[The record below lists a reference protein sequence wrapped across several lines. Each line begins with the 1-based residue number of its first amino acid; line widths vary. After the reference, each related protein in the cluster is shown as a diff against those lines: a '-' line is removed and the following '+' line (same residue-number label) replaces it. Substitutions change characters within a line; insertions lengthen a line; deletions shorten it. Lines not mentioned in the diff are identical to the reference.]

1 MTDRPTAGSVFSG
14 QTSSKLSA
22 LFLSFLLVGINIG
35 GFSIMMEGD
44 SVLDFWT
51 ELNCTVGLF
60 ELRSAAACW
69 KVMIGV

>member
-35 GFSIMMEGD
+35 GFSFMVGED

>member
-1 MTDRPTAGSVFSG
+1 
-14 QTSSKLSA
+14 
-22 LFLSFLLVGINIG
+22 
-35 GFSIMMEGD
+35 MMEQD

-51 ELNCTVGLF
+51 ELNCTDGLF

>member
-1 MTDRPTAGSVFSG
+1 MTDRPTAGSVSSG

-22 LFLSFLLVGINIG
+22 LFLSFLLMGINIG
-35 GFSIMMEGD
+35 GFSFMMEED
-44 SVLDFWT
+44 SVLDLWS
-51 ELNCTVGLF
+51 ELSCEVGLF